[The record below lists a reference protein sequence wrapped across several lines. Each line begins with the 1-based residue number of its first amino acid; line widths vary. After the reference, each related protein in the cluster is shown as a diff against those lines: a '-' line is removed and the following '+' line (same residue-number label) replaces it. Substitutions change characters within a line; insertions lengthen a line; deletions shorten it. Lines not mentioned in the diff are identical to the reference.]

1 MLYGTTVRSLA
12 FLSIAI
18 CFAPPLSGQ
27 STAAEVELA
36 VLAAPAPM
44 REGATVLD
52 LLPDGDIVV
61 LRKGTNGLICWSN
74 DGRPG
79 AMGPMDVQ
87 CTAEGNRPR
96 LEQNHAFEAA
106 GGTVNE
112 VQARFRGAEEDGT
125 RILPVWGSIYYRAY
139 GESADDYRTHTT
151 VAVPFA
157 TQESLGFS
165 IARAPATL
173 WLMEAGTSGAH
184 LMVSGM

>member
-1 MLYGTTVRSLA
+1 VSSPFTLTTLLV
-12 FLSIAI
+12 LSSATWLP
-18 CFAPPLSGQ
+18 APMWGQ
-27 STAAEVELA
+27 SPTKDIELA

-52 LLPDGDIVV
+52 LLPDGTTAVQ
-61 LRKGTNGLICWSN
+61 RQGANGLICWN
-74 DGRPG
+74 NEGRSG
-79 AMGPMDVQ
+79 AMDSVDVQ
-87 CTAEGNRPR
+87 CTSEGNRPR

-112 VQARFRGAEEDGT
+112 IQARFRRAEEDGT
-125 RILPVWGSIYYRAY
+125 RVLPVWGSIYYRAY
-139 GESADDYRTHTT
+139 GASADDLRTHTT
-151 VAVPFA
+151 VSVPFA

-165 IARAPATL
+165 ITRGPAVL